1 MRVADVAVVMDSTG
15 YLPGA
20 LVDSLDITVVSQYY
34 DVGGGPLL
42 ESEFDGNFGRF
53 YAELDASKSVATTS
67 APTVED
73 FVVVYERL
81 LQQHSAVAAILISSG
96 ISETCSVA
104 RKAAE
109 QLDSKG
115 HAGERVVVVD
125 SAGFGGH
132 LGLQAVAAAR
142 AAAGGADLHGVTER
156 VRQART
162 EVKGW
167 ALVDTLDYL
176 RRSDRVGAV
185 AAWIGS
191 ALDLK
196 PILMIE
202 SELKALERVRTR
214 KRGTERLIELMR
226 QHRAAGADRWFVQ
239 HSYAHEDA
247 KRLAERLTEI
257 IGTEPEFISEVGPV
271 VATHVGPGTLLVG
284 GLPGGPLR

>member
-1 MRVADVAVVMDSTG
+1 M
-15 YLPGA
+15 
-20 LVDSLDITVVSQYY
+20 Q
-34 DVGGGPLL
+34 
-42 ESEFDGNFGRF
+42 
-53 YAELDASKSVATTS
+53 
-67 APTVED
+67 
-73 FVVVYERL
+73 
-81 LQQHSAVAAILISSG
+81 
-96 ISETCSVA
+96 
-104 RKAAE
+104 
-109 QLDSKG
+109 
-115 HAGERVVVVD
+115 
-125 SAGFGGH
+125 
-132 LGLQAVAAAR
+132 
-142 AAAGGADLHGVTER
+142 GVTER

-167 ALVDTLDYL
+167 ALVDTLEYL

-214 KRGTERLIELMR
+214 KRGIERLIELMR

-247 KRLAERLTEI
+247 KRLAERLIEV